1 MDKKVSLN
9 DLFFTFSKIG
19 LFTFG
24 GGVAMLPMLEKEVVD
39 NNKWCS
45 LEELMDYY
53 AIGQTTPGIIAV
65 NTATFVGYKHR
76 GIIGGLFA
84 TLGVITPSLI
94 IITLISSL
102 INNFSDLAIVKAA
115 LKGLGA
121 GVCAILLPS
130 LINIGKKSLTSVLSI
145 ILSIVSFCFIWLT
158 DVPVYLI
165 VIFGILCGLVFKGE
179 QR

>member
-1 MDKKVSLN
+1 MSEKVSLK
-9 DLFFTFSKIG
+9 DLYTSFFKIG

-39 NNKWCS
+39 KHKWCT

-53 AIGQTTPGIIAV
+53 AVGQCTPGIIAV
-65 NTATFVGYKHR
+65 NTATFIGYKHR
-76 GIIGGLFA
+76 GVIGGLIT
-84 TLGVITPSLI
+84 TLGVISPSLI

-102 INNFSDLAIVKAA
+102 INNFADLPIVKAG

-130 LINIGKKSLTSVLSI
+130 LSKMGKKSLTSLLSVI
-145 ILSIVSFCFIWLT
+145 LAILSFCLIWLSNI
-158 DVPVYLI
+158 PVYII
-165 VIFGILCGLVFKGE
+165 VLFGILCGLLLGGVK
-179 QR
+179 Q